1 MKHKDFSKLTD
12 SALWLTNV
20 LKQNLSVTIL
30 GPEEPPINRIRNEF
44 LTTILVKIP
53 NTKNVSKTK
62 NMIRRIINSFETIS
76 QYKGVKTNLTVDY

>member
-1 MKHKDFSKLTD
+1 
-12 SALWLTNV
+12 
-20 LKQNLSVTIL
+20 
-30 GPEEPPINRIRNEF
+30 